1 MVITLIDENPG
12 FFRLKSMYPFA
23 KYVSIQFFF
32 KGESFFKKIN
42 IIKKKER
49 DLKLCADI
57 SFVLG
62 HNEIKRYSKV
72 IRSKFIVLGSIKN
85 NNFYKKNILGRKIKK
100 ILFISGTIT
109 NDDFK
114 KHYLKRSVKL
124 FNLLKV
130 YCNNNK
136 LKLSLLMK
144 HNSEFISYYKKIYG
158 SGDWNYIP
166 RTSVENTYKEINKA
180 DLVVFLESTLGYEAL
195 SKNIKGVCFPIKFP
209 HVGHGKNYALNQG
222 LFWSKKIEKKVVF
235 SKINYVVKL
244 NNTKWKKI
252 IKTKINEILI
262 YNPKNKVFFK
272 NINKFIK

>member
-1 MVITLIDENPG
+1 DLSFFLRKKKFEIFFNRYENLNLYVLFYSIIKNGFYNLRYNYKLNYFKFVSPKLVITLIDENPG

-57 SFVLG
+57 SFVIG

-109 NDDFK
+109 NKNFK
-114 KHYLKRSVKL
+114 KHSLKRSVKL

-130 YCNNNK
+130 YCNNKK

-144 HNSEFISYYKKIYG
+144 HNSEFISNYKKIYG

-180 DLVVFLESTLGYEAL
+180 DLVVFLEST
-195 SKNIKGVCFPIKFP
+195 
-209 HVGHGKNYALNQG
+209 
-222 LFWSKKIEKKVVF
+222 
-235 SKINYVVKL
+235 
-244 NNTKWKKI
+244 
-252 IKTKINEILI
+252 
-262 YNPKNKVFFK
+262 
-272 NINKFIK
+272 